1 MERTIKTITL
11 FVMAFFSEIANAYD
25 AYIDGIY
32 YDFDN
37 NLKTATVTFQTSY
50 VNNGNAYSGDV
61 VIPET
66 VIYNDVSYRVTK
78 IGYDAMANCSGVT
91 SVSIPKTVMEIGHD
105 AFKYCSNLPS
115 IILPGSITTIEHG
128 TFQYC
133 QNLSF
138 IVIPDNVT
146 TIRDQAFQYCNNL
159 KNVTIGKS
167 VDEIEYE
174 AFRGCSA
181 LSKVLCLAEQ
191 IPILERDVFNQSN
204 VNNATLYVPYKNVN
218 AYKEAE
224 QWKLFGRIEPYFGDI
239 YDANIDGIYYNFNID
254 DKTATVTYLS
264 YFVNN
269 ENAYFGDVTIPEN
282 VIYNGVSYRVTKI
295 GYDAMGFCEG
305 VTSVSIPNSI
315 MEIEHDAFKYCVN
328 LASVTFPSYITSIE
342 HGTFQY
348 CSNLASIVIPNN
360 VRIIRDQAFQ
370 YCCNLQTVTIGENV
384 EEIEF
389 EAFRG
394 CELLTTVFSYANQ
407 VPSLERDVF
416 NGINLSNATLYVP
429 YALLNSYQASE
440 QWNQFGTITAFD
452 NPEPIEVTIDGINY
466 IADTMTKTAKVVR
479 GNYSGSV
486 EISSSITVNGVRCD
500 VTRIEES
507 AFNYCWDVTSLSI
520 PESVVSIGRDALIG
534 TQWYENQPNGVVY
547 AGTVA
552 YIYKGYMQP
561 YSKLALKR
569 GTKGIGDYA
578 FNGCENLI
586 SIIVPESME
595 NIGEGAFEYCH
606 SLTSLDIPI
615 GVKNIGNG
623 AFQNC
628 YGLTSIIIPD
638 NVPTIGDNAFQNC
651 SGLNSVVI
659 GKNVSKIGERAFEYC
674 YGLTNITL
682 PAKIAMIGS
691 KAFYQC
697 QSLSNVYCLAE
708 NVPITAN
715 NAFSNEYIR
724 NATLHVPAL
733 SIEDYG
739 YEEPWINF
747 GKIVALTDEELA
759 ISPLTGDVQT
769 SIPQYYTIDGQR
781 TVNLKKGLYII
792 YDVNKRSKK
801 IIVR

>member
-1 MERTIKTITL
+1 MKRTIKTIIL
-11 FVMAFFSEIANAYD
+11 FVMAFFPVIANAYD

-37 NLKTATVTFQTSY
+37 NNRTASVTFQNY
-50 VNNGNAYSGDV
+50 FVNNENAYSGNV
-61 VIPET
+61 VIPEN
-66 VIYNDVSYRVTK
+66 VNYNGLSYRVTK

-91 SVSIPKTVMEIGHD
+91 SVRIPNSVTVIEHD

-115 IILPGSITTIEHG
+115 VILPCNITSIEHG

-133 QNLSF
+133 QNLKS
-138 IVIPDNVT
+138 IVIPDDVK
-146 TIRDQAFQYCNNL
+146 TIHDQAFQYCRSL
-159 KNVTIGKS
+159 KIVTIGKA
-167 VDEIEYE
+167 VEKIEFE
-174 AFRGCSA
+174 AFRSCES
-181 LSKVLCLAEQ
+181 LSSVYCRATQ
-191 IPILERDVFNQSN
+191 VPSMERDVFAQSN
-204 VNNATLYVPYKNVN
+204 VGNATLYVLSNDVGSYEN
-218 AYKEAE
+218 AE
-224 QWKLFGRIEPYFGDI
+224 QWNLFGSIQAYYGVV
-239 YDANIDGIYYNFNID
+239 YDAYIDGIYYVFDNTS
-254 DKTATVTYLS
+254 KTATVTHQAY
-264 YFVNN
+264 YYHN
-269 ENAYFGDVTIPEN
+269 EYAYSGDVTIPES
-282 VIYNGVSYRVTKI
+282 VDYNGISYLVNKI
-295 GYDAMGFCEG
+295 GCDAMAHCNG
-305 VTSVSIPNSI
+305 VTSISIPNGVT
-315 MEIEHDAFKYCVN
+315 EIEHDAFKNCEN
-328 LASVTFPSYITSIE
+328 LPSLSLPINITSIE
-342 HGTFQY
+342 HGTCQHCQSLTDFVVPD
-348 CSNLASIVIPNN
+348 NVTVIH
-360 VRIIRDQAFQ
+360 DQAFQ
-370 YCCNLQTVTIGENV
+370 YCRSLNTLTIGKNV
-384 EEIEF
+384 EKIEY

-500 VTRIEES
+500 VTRIEEA

-552 YIYKGYMQP
+552 YNYKGYMQP

-578 FNGCENLI
+578 FSCCDGLI
-586 SIIVPESME
+586 SILIPESME

-623 AFQNC
+623 AFRNC
-628 YGLTSIIIPD
+628 CELTSMIIPD
-638 NVPTIGDNAFQNC
+638 NVPTIGNNAFQNC
-651 SGLNSVVI
+651 YGLNSVVI
-659 GKNVSKIGERAFEYC
+659 GKNVSKIGEQAFDNC
-674 YGLTNITL
+674 NGLTNITL

-691 KAFYQC
+691 GAFYQC
-697 QSLSNVYCLAE
+697 RSLSDVYCLSE
-708 NVPITAN
+708 DVPITAN

-724 NATLHVPAL
+724 NATLHVPAS
-733 SIEDYG
+733 SIEDYS

-747 GKIVALTDEELA
+747 GKIVALTDEESA
-759 ISPLTGDVQT
+759 IFPLKANEQF
-769 SIPQYYTIDGQR
+769 SNLQYYTIDGRR
-781 TVNLKKGLYII
+781 TNLKKGLSVVF
-792 YDVNKRSKK
+792 DGKKWSKK
-801 IIVR
+801 INVR